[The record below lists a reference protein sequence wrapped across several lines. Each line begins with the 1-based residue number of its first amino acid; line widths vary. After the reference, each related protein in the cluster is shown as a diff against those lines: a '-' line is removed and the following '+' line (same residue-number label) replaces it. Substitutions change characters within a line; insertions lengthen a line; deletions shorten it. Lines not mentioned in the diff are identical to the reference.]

1 MIFAVES
8 IVACVLFTVQ
18 VKIMTEKKREVIAND
33 YPPL

>member
-18 VKIMTEKKREVIAND
+18 VKIMTEKKREVFAND